1 MSFIIPTFALD
12 KTIKTMTTQQAQRV
26 INLIKNEVQ
35 ITKNEEL
42 SVMDRL
48 TSTSCYDYEIRKGY
62 YDAIVKRCISTIFF
76 NREVKN
82 CA

>member
-1 MSFIIPTFALD
+1 
-12 KTIKTMTTQQAQRV
+12 MTRQQAQKV

-48 TSTSCYDYEIRKGY
+48 TSTSCYDFEIRRGY
-62 YDAIVKRCISTIFF
+62 YDAIVKRCISTIIF